1 MPLLNRLRSKLATN
15 MSTTNIEFEN
25 NTSEPDQAIRFM
37 AQAGEY
43 TMYKIGKFNF
53 YSKNKK
59 KIFYTF

>member
-1 MPLLNRLRSKLATN
+1 

-59 KIFYTF
+59 KYFILSDNYRF